1 MGDTNELMEFLSA
14 SLGATLDEIY
24 QRLIDC
30 DFTRED
36 PGLAMFVVALLN
48 ALGREGRGNRPTEV
62 VLMLAFGESGTAER
76 GRNRLMRW
84 RRGEMSGHDLT
95 REPGL
100 GEQRDHRLGEM
111 PLPVQPAQPLI
122 GAKRQR
128 DGPGPSHSVDSPT
141 AAPPLKKVRVSEIE
155 IQTSETIETL
165 EKKEKDQSE
174 LCAKLQ
180 EYRAIARERDEWKKK
195 YEDLQVAYKEDE
207 IKHLKELY
215 MAKVSQVSPEVLAS
229 MRSSEG
235 SNDTR
240 PGTTAQ
246 ELCVSRGTEVLD
258 LRASREP
265 EAPQQTRPSAS
276 SQRFTIPDP
285 SDTYLAPQ
293 FQESFN
299 QVARATM
306 EEINRTT
313 GRTLG
318 RIVPSQRR
326 DQSSNSSERAPHTMV
341 PSGTAHGRTYQKSRV
356 VDIRKNL
363 MTRHQFTQTAAE
375 HPRACLNDMSWNPAT
390 NDQVIPPGSRHLII
404 GDSLVRDL
412 NEIFVYGQTTTL
424 SFGGASVAQVI
435 KMMEFQSEDHLDTL
449 VIMLGT
455 NDVSRAPVT
464 PECKWEPLLVC
475 LLNELKEKY
484 RPRFVV
490 LCTIP
495 QNPLMG
501 TTVAD
506 FMNGNVTRW
515 NEMIR
520 NLVRN
525 NPGELRL
532 LDLENTLRMIDHVA
546 LTKDGIH
553 FNTQE
558 GDTG

>member
-1 MGDTNELMEFLSA
+1 
-14 SLGATLDEIY
+14 
-24 QRLIDC
+24 
-30 DFTRED
+30 
-36 PGLAMFVVALLN
+36 
-48 ALGREGRGNRPTEV
+48 
-62 VLMLAFGESGTAER
+62 
-76 GRNRLMRW
+76 MRW
-84 RRGEMSGHDLT
+84 
-95 REPGL
+95 L
-100 GEQRDHRLGEM
+100 GEI
-111 PLPVQPAQPLI
+111 PVQPAQPLI

-141 AAPPLKKVRVSEIE
+141 AAPPSKRVRVSEIE
-155 IQTSETIETL
+155 MQTSETIGTL
-165 EKKEKDQSE
+165 EKNERDQSE
-174 LCAKLQ
+174 MCAKLQ
-180 EYRAIARERDEWKKK
+180 EYKAIARERDEWKKN

-229 MRSSEG
+229 MKSSEG
-235 SNDTR
+235 SSDTR
-240 PGTTAQ
+240 PGTTA
-246 ELCVSRGTEVLD
+246 EEPEVLG
-258 LRASREP
+258 LRASRGP

-276 SQRFTIPDP
+276 SQRNTIPDP
-285 SDTYLAPQ
+285 FDTYLAPQ

-306 EEINRTT
+306 DEINRTT

-326 DQSSNSSERAPHTMV
+326 DHSSNSSERAPHTVV

-363 MTRHQFTQTAAE
+363 MTRHKFTQVAAE

-390 NDQVIPPGSRHLII
+390 SDQVIAPGSRHLII

-464 PECKWEPLLVC
+464 PESKWEPLLVC

-484 RPRFVV
+484 RPGFVV

-495 QNPLMG
+495 QNPLVS

-506 FMNGNVTRW
+506 FMNGNV
-515 NEMIR
+515 N
-520 NLVRN
+520 
-525 NPGELRL
+525 GG
-532 LDLENTLRMIDHVA
+532 
-546 LTKDGIH
+546 TK
-553 FNTQE
+553 
-558 GDTG
+558 